1 MDTSTIDNLKNQYP
15 HLSDQQIA
23 NVIVGRDA
31 TDYIQNYYPHLD
43 KEAVRAFVK
52 GKPGAKKTVAAL
64 SPEEAEKKQLAIEKG
79 KATKAAK
86 AAAKAKA
93 KKESGQ

>member
-1 MDTSTIDNLKNQYP
+1 MDTSTIDNFKNQYP

-23 NVIVGRDA
+23 DVIAGRDA

-43 KEAVRAFVK
+43 KEAVKAFVK
-52 GKPGAKKTVAAL
+52 GKPGAKKTAVIL
-64 SPEEAEKKQLAIEKG
+64 SPEAAEKKRQAIEKG

-86 AAAKAKA
+86 AAAKAAA
-93 KKESGQ
+93 KKESGN

>member
-1 MDTSTIDNLKNQYP
+1 MDTRAIDNLKNQYP

-23 NVIVGRDA
+23 DVVAGRDA

-43 KEAVRAFVK
+43 KEAVKAFVK
-52 GKPGAKKTVAAL
+52 GKPGAKKTAAVL
-64 SPEEAEKKQLAIEKG
+64 SPEAAEKKRLATEKG

-93 KKESGQ
+93 KREGDQ